1 MKRRILALLVAL
13 CLVALVGPAVVFAAD
28 TDAVECTVSAT
39 LVAVEITTDGTVTYG
54 TLDLSATKNTLSGE
68 LNDTQTAKN
77 TGTVDE
83 IFKIKSTDATSG
95 GTNWVLAATIDADQF
110 KHEFS
115 IDSTFPGTAMTPKD
129 TYFTLAAS
137 IAPNGEQ
144 SFDLQITMPSSA
156 TDYQQHDITV
166 TVLAEEA

>member
-1 MKRRILALLVAL
+1 MKRRILALVVAL
-13 CLVALVGPAVVFAAD
+13 ALVALVVPAAVFAAED
-28 TDAVECTVSAT
+28 TVTCTVSAT